1 MVRRAMLAGL
11 AVIFVF
17 SLSGCATTKRN
28 NEMEIQSLKNQVLA
42 LETQLRDKDEELNS
56 LKEPLAKEGEEL
68 NANNIGEAKQDIDTK
83 QIQLA
88 LKNADYYQGAIDGV
102 MGKHTRR
109 AIRAFQ
115 RANNLSA
122 DGKVGK
128 NTWAILKEYLTKK
141 VK

>member
-28 NEMEIQSLKNQVLA
+28 SELEIQGLKHQVLA

-56 LKEPLAKEGEEL
+56 LKEPLAKENEEL

-128 NTWAILKEYLTKK
+128 NTWAILKEYLNKK
-141 VK
+141 IK